1 MKRNR
6 ILYLALWAVV
16 SCMFVS
22 CMDDKYDLDDV
33 DLTLG
38 TSSDLTLPSSGT
50 GEILLKNIM
59 DLEEDGV
66 VQSVDGEYYLVEDG
80 NADVPSVTIAPI
92 SIQRPVLNEI
102 RTDIDIYVDKS
113 TSGARTA
120 NAAGGRF
127 IQIVPGV
134 EIDATPYLY
143 KIMPDDEA
151 HYDINK
157 SSDPIAKEVVS
168 LESVRFVDN
177 TTLDAKIKIV
187 FDEDHSFINKV
198 HLDYLTLSIPKG
210 LYVSKAVFRH
220 WTEIDGEVK
229 HMDEEVA
236 QEDIHNDEGYIQ
248 LTKTDKNTIVG
259 RENENHKDHEDHG
272 DHEID
277 ILITFDRAVV
287 GNEGFTFKD
296 NKVLLEGKFDIGGT
310 FRLEPTDFN
319 LDELTYEQKQ
329 AVIRDRNFNAIR
341 PEHITFTGNAEFD
354 KDILVN
360 SFAGVVK
367 TEVGDIAPIELNDMP
382 DFLNEPDVCL
392 DLQNPA
398 FFVKVKNTMP
408 SDAKTS
414 IVLRSV
420 YEDGTETVE
429 IRTEELNIPK
439 ETEVVFCLACDP
451 DNAVVPK
458 AAKDGE
464 IDYTQYKKIGVKVE
478 DLGNLLWKLPKEI
491 QVEVADVTMD
501 TDNMPTPTDA
511 SKTYDFGVDYK
522 VYTPLEFADK
532 FKLVYQGTEEGIGE
546 DLTDVDK
553 LDTKAMRIDATAIT
567 NFPLNLT
574 LSVDALDCYDNSL
587 KRDVID
593 VDDIVISAHKGEEG
607 YSEQPITL
615 TISPKQG
622 HSISELLQ
630 RLDKFQY
637 RAVAEADGYGKLKED
652 SYLKLANIKITLV
665 GGVSYDAN

>member
-38 TSSDLTLPSSGT
+38 TSSDLTLPSSST

-80 NADVPSVTIAPI
+80 NADVPSVTIDPI

-102 RTDIDIYVDKS
+102 STDIEVDEF

-134 EIDATPYLY
+134 EIDATPYRY
-143 KIMPDDEA
+143 TIKPEDEA
-151 HYDINK
+151 HYDINE
-157 SSDPIAKEVVS
+157 SSGLIAKEVVS

-177 TTLDAKIKIV
+177 TTLDATIKIV
-187 FDEDHSFINKV
+187 FDKEHKFINKV
-198 HLDYLTLSIPKG
+198 HLDNLKLSIPKG
-210 LYVSKAVFRH
+210 LHVAHAEFVH
-220 WTEIDGEVK
+220 WT
-229 HMDEEVA
+229 
-236 QEDIHNDEGYIQ
+236 DINATERE
-248 LTKTDKNTIVG
+248 TVSAVKTDNENGVIYLTETDESTIVD
-259 RENENHKDHEDHG
+259 ENHV
-272 DHEID
+272 ID
-277 ILITFDRAVV
+277 IFITFDRAVV
-287 GNEGFTFKD
+287 GNEGFTFEN
-296 NKVLLEGKFDIGGT
+296 NKVLLEGQFDIDGT

-329 AVIRDRNFNAIR
+329 AVIRDGNFDAIR

-354 KDILVN
+354 NDILVN

-439 ETEVVFCLACDP
+439 EKEVVFCLACDP

-464 IDYTQYKKIGVKVE
+464 IDYTQYEKIDVKVE
-478 DLGNLLWKLPKEI
+478 DLGKLLWKLPKEI
-491 QVEVADVTMD
+491 QVEVADVTID
-501 TDNMPTPTDA
+501 TDNMPTPTA
-511 SKTYDFGVDYK
+511 APETYDFGVDYK
-522 VYTPLEFADK
+522 VYTPLEFADE

>member
-80 NADVPSVTIAPI
+80 NADVPSVTIDPI

-102 RTDIDIYVDKS
+102 STDIEVDEF

-134 EIDATPYLY
+134 EIDATPYRY
-143 KIMPDDEA
+143 TIKPEDKA
-151 HYDINK
+151 HYDINE
-157 SSDPIAKEVVS
+157 SSGLIAKEVVS

-177 TTLDAKIKIV
+177 TTLDATIKIV
-187 FDEDHSFINKV
+187 FDKEHEFINKV
-198 HLDYLTLSIPKG
+198 HLDNLTLSIPKG
-210 LYVSKAVFRH
+210 LHVAHAEFVH
-220 WTEIDGEVK
+220 WTDINATERETVSAVDIDNENGVIYLTET
-229 HMDEEVA
+229 DES
-236 QEDIHNDEGYIQ
+236 
-248 LTKTDKNTIVG
+248 TIVD
-259 RENENHKDHEDHG
+259 ENHV
-272 DHEID
+272 ID
-277 ILITFDRAVV
+277 IFITFDRAVV
-287 GNEGFTFKD
+287 GNEGFTFEN
-296 NKVLLEGKFDIGGT
+296 NKVLLEGQFDIDGT

-329 AVIRDRNFNAIR
+329 AVIRDGNFDAIR

-354 KDILVN
+354 NDILVN

-439 ETEVVFCLACDP
+439 EKEVVFCLACDP

-464 IDYTQYKKIGVKVE
+464 IDYTQYEKIDVKVE
-478 DLGNLLWKLPKEI
+478 DLGDLLKKLPKEI
-491 QVEVADVTMD
+491 QVEVADVTID
-501 TDNMPTPTDA
+501 TDNMPTPTA
-511 SKTYDFGVDYK
+511 APETYDFGVDYK
-522 VYTPLEFADK
+522 VYTPLEFADE

-615 TISPKQG
+615 TISPKEG

-637 RAVAEADGYGKLKED
+637 RAVAEADGYGKLKDD

>member
-38 TSSDLTLPSSGT
+38 TSSDLTLPSSST

-80 NADVPSVTIAPI
+80 NADVPSVTIDPI

-102 RTDIDIYVDKS
+102 STDIEVDEF

-134 EIDATPYLY
+134 EVDATPYRY
-143 KIMPDDEA
+143 TIKPEDEA
-151 HYDINK
+151 HYDINE
-157 SSDPIAKEVVS
+157 SSGLIAKEVVS

-177 TTLDAKIKIV
+177 TTLDATIKIV
-187 FDEDHSFINKV
+187 FDKEHKFINKV
-198 HLDYLTLSIPKG
+198 HLDNLKLSIPKG
-210 LYVSKAVFRH
+210 LHVAHAEFVH
-220 WTEIDGEVK
+220 WT
-229 HMDEEVA
+229 
-236 QEDIHNDEGYIQ
+236 DINATERE
-248 LTKTDKNTIVG
+248 TVSAVKTDNENGVIYLTETDESTIV
-259 RENENHKDHEDHG
+259 DEDHV
-272 DHEID
+272 ID
-277 ILITFDRAVV
+277 IFITFDRAVV
-287 GNEGFTFKD
+287 GNEGFTFE
-296 NKVLLEGKFDIGGT
+296 NNEVLLKGQFDIDGT

-319 LDELTYEQKQ
+319 LDELTDEQKQ
-329 AVIRDRNFNAIR
+329 AVIRDRNFDAIR
-341 PEHITFTGNAEFD
+341 PKHITFTGNAEFD
-354 KDILVN
+354 NDILVN

-439 ETEVVFCLACDP
+439 EKEVVFCLACDP

-464 IDYTQYKKIGVKVE
+464 IDYTQYEKIGVKVE
-478 DLGNLLWKLPKEI
+478 NLGDLLKKLPKEI
-491 QVEVADVTMD
+491 QVEVADVTID
-501 TDNMPTPTDA
+501 TDNMPTPTA
-511 SKTYDFGVDYK
+511 APETYDFGVDYK
-522 VYTPLEFADK
+522 VYTPLEFADE

>member
-38 TSSDLTLPSSGT
+38 TSSDLTLPSSST

-80 NADVPSVTIAPI
+80 NADVPSVTIDPI

-102 RTDIDIYVDKS
+102 RTDIEVDKK

-134 EIDATPYLY
+134 EIKSQTYRYPI
-143 KIMPDDEA
+143 KDDDKP
-151 HYDINK
+151 HYDINE
-157 SSDPIAKEVVS
+157 SSGLIAKEVVS

-177 TTLDAKIKIV
+177 TTLDATIKIV
-187 FDEDHSFINKV
+187 FDKEHEFINKV
-198 HLDYLTLSIPKG
+198 HLDELTLSIPKG
-210 LYVSKAVFRH
+210 LHVAHAEFVH
-220 WTEIDGEVK
+220 WTDINATERETVPAVDIDNNNGVIYLTDT
-229 HMDEEVA
+229 DES
-236 QEDIHNDEGYIQ
+236 
-248 LTKTDKNTIVG
+248 TIVD
-259 RENENHKDHEDHG
+259 ENHV
-272 DHEID
+272 ID
-277 ILITFDRAVV
+277 IFITFDRAVV

-296 NKVLLEGKFDIGGT
+296 NKVLLEGQFEIGGT
-310 FRLEPTDFN
+310 FCLETTDFN
-319 LDELTYEQKQ
+319 LDELTDEQKQ
-329 AVIRDRNFNAIR
+329 AVIRDGNFDAIR
-341 PEHITFTGNAEFD
+341 PEHITFTGNAEFNN
-354 KDILVN
+354 DILVN

-429 IRTEELNIPK
+429 IRTQELNIPK
-439 ETEVVFCLACDP
+439 EKEVVFCLACDP

-458 AAKDGE
+458 AAKAGE
-464 IDYTQYKKIGVKVE
+464 IDYTQYEKIGVKVE
-478 DLGNLLWKLPKEI
+478 DLGKLLWKLPKEI
-491 QVEVADVTMD
+491 QVEVADVTID
-501 TDNMPTPTDA
+501 TDNMPTPTA
-511 SKTYDFGVDYK
+511 APETYDFGVDYK
-522 VYTPLEFADK
+522 VYTPLEFADE

-574 LSVDALDCYDNSL
+574 LSVDALDRDNKSL

-593 VDDIVISAHKGEEG
+593 VDEIVISAHKGEEG

-615 TISPKQG
+615 TISPKEG

>member
-80 NADVPSVTIAPI
+80 NADVPSVTIDPI

-102 RTDIDIYVDKS
+102 STDIEVDEF
-113 TSGARTA
+113 TSGARTV

-134 EIDATPYLY
+134 EIDATPYRY
-143 KIMPDDEA
+143 KIKPEDKA
-151 HYDINK
+151 HYDINE
-157 SSDPIAKEVVS
+157 SSGLIAKEVVS

-177 TTLDAKIKIV
+177 TTLDATIKIV
-187 FDEDHSFINKV
+187 FDEEHKFINKV
-198 HLDYLTLSIPKG
+198 HLDNLTLTIPKG
-210 LYVSKAVFRH
+210 LHVSKAVFRH

-236 QEDIHNDEGYIQ
+236 LDKINNAEGKIY
-248 LTKTDKNTIVG
+248 LTALDKNTIVG
-259 RENENHKDHEDHG
+259 HENHKDHEDHG

-296 NKVLLEGKFDIGGT
+296 NKVSLEGKFDIGGT

-319 LDELTYEQKQ
+319 LDELTDEQKQ
-329 AVIRDRNFNAIR
+329 TVIRDGNFNAIR
-341 PEHITFTGNAEFD
+341 PEHITFTGNAKFD
-354 KDILVN
+354 NDILIE

-429 IRTEELNIPK
+429 IRTKELNIPK
-439 ETEVVFCLACDP
+439 EKEVVFCLACDP

-464 IDYTQYKKIGVKVE
+464 IDYTQYEKIDVKVE
-478 DLGNLLWKLPKEI
+478 NLGDLLKKLPKEI
-491 QVEVADVTMD
+491 QVEVADVTID
-501 TDNMPTPTDA
+501 TDNMPTPTA
-511 SKTYDFGVDYK
+511 APVTYDFGVDYK
-522 VYTPLEFADK
+522 VYTPLEFADE

-546 DLTDVDK
+546 DMTDVDK

-615 TISPKQG
+615 TISPKEG

>member
-80 NADVPSVTIAPI
+80 NADVPSVTIDPI

-102 RTDIDIYVDKS
+102 STDIEVDKF

-134 EIDATPYLY
+134 EIDATPYRY
-143 KIMPDDEA
+143 TIMPEDKA
-151 HYDINK
+151 HYDINE
-157 SSDPIAKEVVS
+157 SSGLIAKEVVS

-177 TTLDAKIKIV
+177 TTLDATIKIV
-187 FDEDHSFINKV
+187 FDKEHKFINKV
-198 HLDYLTLSIPKG
+198 HLDNLKLSIPKG
-210 LYVSKAVFRH
+210 LHVAHAEFVH
-220 WTEIDGEVK
+220 WTDINATERETVSAVNID
-229 HMDEEVA
+229 
-236 QEDIHNDEGYIQ
+236 
-248 LTKTDKNTIVG
+248 DKNGVIYLTETDESTIV
-259 RENENHKDHEDHG
+259 DEDHV
-272 DHEID
+272 ID
-277 ILITFDRAVV
+277 IFITFDRAVV
-287 GNEGFTFKD
+287 GNEGFTFE
-296 NKVLLEGKFDIGGT
+296 NNEVLLKGQFDIDGT

-319 LDELTYEQKQ
+319 LDELTAEQKQ
-329 AVIRDRNFNAIR
+329 TVIRDGNFNAIR
-341 PEHITFTGNAEFD
+341 PEHITFTGNAAFD
-354 KDILVN
+354 EDILVN

-439 ETEVVFCLACDP
+439 EKEVVFCLACDP

-464 IDYTQYKKIGVKVE
+464 IDYTQYEKIGVKVE
-478 DLGNLLWKLPKEI
+478 NLGDLLKKLPKEI
-491 QVEVADVTMD
+491 QVEVADVTID
-501 TDNMPTPTDA
+501 TDNMPTPTA
-511 SKTYDFGVDYK
+511 APETYDFGVDYK
-522 VYTPLEFADK
+522 VYTPLEFADE

>member
-38 TSSDLTLPSSGT
+38 TSSDLTLPSSST

-80 NADVPSVTIAPI
+80 NADVPSVTIDPI

-102 RTDIDIYVDKS
+102 STDIEVDEF

-134 EIDATPYLY
+134 EIDATPYRY
-143 KIMPDDEA
+143 TIKPEDEA
-151 HYDINK
+151 HYDINE
-157 SSDPIAKEVVS
+157 SSGLIAKEVVS

-177 TTLDAKIKIV
+177 TTLDATIKIV
-187 FDEDHSFINKV
+187 FDKEHKFINKV
-198 HLDYLTLSIPKG
+198 HLDNLKLSIPKG
-210 LYVSKAVFRH
+210 LHVAHAEFVH
-220 WTEIDGEVK
+220 WT
-229 HMDEEVA
+229 
-236 QEDIHNDEGYIQ
+236 DINATERE
-248 LTKTDKNTIVG
+248 TVSAVKTDNENGVIYLTETDESTIV
-259 RENENHKDHEDHG
+259 DEDHV
-272 DHEID
+272 ID
-277 ILITFDRAVV
+277 IFITFDRAVV
-287 GNEGFTFKD
+287 GNEGFTFE
-296 NKVLLEGKFDIGGT
+296 NNEVLLKGQFDIDGT

-329 AVIRDRNFNAIR
+329 AVIRDRNFDAIR
-341 PEHITFTGNAEFD
+341 PKHITFTGNAEFD
-354 KDILVN
+354 NDILVN

-439 ETEVVFCLACDP
+439 EKEVVFCLACDP

-464 IDYTQYKKIGVKVE
+464 IDYTQYEKIGVKVE
-478 DLGNLLWKLPKEI
+478 NLGDLLKKLPKEI
-491 QVEVADVTMD
+491 QVEVADVTID
-501 TDNMPTPTDA
+501 TDNMPTPTA
-511 SKTYDFGVDYK
+511 APETYDFGVDYK
-522 VYTPLEFADK
+522 VYTPLEFADE

>member
-80 NADVPSVTIAPI
+80 NADVPSVTIDPI

-102 RTDIDIYVDKS
+102 STDIEVDEF

-134 EIDATPYLY
+134 EIDATPYRY
-143 KIMPDDEA
+143 TIKPEDEA
-151 HYDINK
+151 HYDINE
-157 SSDPIAKEVVS
+157 SSGLIAKEVVS

-177 TTLDAKIKIV
+177 TTLDATIKIV
-187 FDEDHSFINKV
+187 FDKEHKFINKV
-198 HLDYLTLSIPKG
+198 HLDNLKLSIPKG
-210 LYVSKAVFRH
+210 LHVAHAEFVH
-220 WTEIDGEVK
+220 WT
-229 HMDEEVA
+229 
-236 QEDIHNDEGYIQ
+236 DINATERE
-248 LTKTDKNTIVG
+248 TVSAVKTDNENGVIYLTETDESTIV
-259 RENENHKDHEDHG
+259 DEDHV
-272 DHEID
+272 ID
-277 ILITFDRAVV
+277 IFITFDRAVV
-287 GNEGFTFKD
+287 GNEGFTFE
-296 NKVLLEGKFDIGGT
+296 NNEVLLKGQFDIDGT

-319 LDELTYEQKQ
+319 LDELTDEQKQ
-329 AVIRDRNFNAIR
+329 AVIRDRNFDAIR
-341 PEHITFTGNAEFD
+341 PKHITFTGNAEFD
-354 KDILVN
+354 NDILVN

-429 IRTEELNIPK
+429 IRTQELNIPK
-439 ETEVVFCLACDP
+439 EKEVVFCLACDP

-458 AAKDGE
+458 AAKAGE
-464 IDYTQYKKIGVKVE
+464 IDYTQYEKIGVKVE
-478 DLGNLLWKLPKEI
+478 DLGKLLWKLPKEI
-491 QVEVADVTMD
+491 QVEVADVTID
-501 TDNMPTPTDA
+501 TDNMPTPTA
-511 SKTYDFGVDYK
+511 APETYDFGVDYK
-522 VYTPLEFADK
+522 VYTPLEFADE

-587 KRDVID
+587 KRDVIN
-593 VDDIVISAHKGEEG
+593 VGDIVISAHKGEEG

-615 TISPKQG
+615 TISPKEG

>member
-80 NADVPSVTIAPI
+80 NADVPSVTIDPI
-92 SIQRPVLNEI
+92 SIQRPELN
-102 RTDIDIYVDKS
+102 DISKKIKVDKS
-113 TSGARTA
+113 TRGARTA

-134 EIDATPYLY
+134 EIKDQTYSYPI
-143 KIMPDDEA
+143 KDDDKP
-151 HYDINK
+151 HYDINE
-157 SSDPIAKEVVS
+157 SSGLIAKEVVS

-177 TTLDAKIKIV
+177 TTLDATIKIV
-187 FDEDHSFINKV
+187 FDKEHDFINKV
-198 HLDYLTLSIPKG
+198 HLDNLTLSIPKG
-210 LYVSKAVFRH
+210 LHVAHAEFVH
-220 WTEIDGEVK
+220 WTDINATERETVPAVDIDNNNGVIYLTET
-229 HMDEEVA
+229 DES
-236 QEDIHNDEGYIQ
+236 
-248 LTKTDKNTIVG
+248 TIVD
-259 RENENHKDHEDHG
+259 ENHV
-272 DHEID
+272 ID
-277 ILITFDRAVV
+277 IFITFDRAVV

-296 NKVLLEGKFDIGGT
+296 NKVLLEGQFEIGGT
-310 FRLEPTDFN
+310 FRLKTTDFN
-319 LDELTYEQKQ
+319 LDELTDEQKQ
-329 AVIRDRNFNAIR
+329 TVIRDGNFDAIR
-341 PEHITFTGNAEFD
+341 PEYITFTGDAEFNN
-354 KDILVN
+354 DILVN
-360 SFAGVVK
+360 SFAGEVK
-367 TEVGDIAPIELNDMP
+367 TEVGDIDPIELNDMP

-392 DLQNPA
+392 DLANPA
-398 FFVKVKNTMP
+398 FFVKVKNSLP
-408 SDAKTS
+408 ADAKTAIALTS
-414 IVLRSV
+414 K
-420 YEDGTETVE
+420 YDDGTPPVE
-429 IRTEELNIPK
+429 KTSGELLIPAN
-439 ETEVVFCLACDP
+439 EEVVFCLACDP
-451 DNAVVPK
+451 ATAVVPTEFASLHK
-458 AAKDGE
+458 
-464 IDYTQYKKIGVKVE
+464 IDVKIDSLNK
-478 DLGNLLWKLPKEI
+478 LLMKLPEEI

-501 TDNMPTPTDA
+501 TDNMPTPTA
-511 SKTYDFGVDYK
+511 APETYDFGVDYK
-522 VYTPLEFADK
+522 VYTPLEFGEE

-574 LSVDALDCYDNSL
+574 LSVDALDRDNKSL

-593 VDDIVISAHKGEEG
+593 VDEIVINAHKGEEG

-615 TISPKQG
+615 TISPKEG